1 MDIEKFLKDAEDKSN
16 EVNDK
21 SKVGNSFNDTVDKPP
36 LFKVVD
42 DIFPDNNAG
51 EDSETSTIINDE
63 VSYKEEKY
71 GLGVLA
77 LQEINEDNTPGYN
90 STLYIHEDEIG
101 SSKQHKNGNDEETSY
116 QASVLKLRIAG
127 TFPQK
132 SHK

>member
-16 EVNDK
+16 EV
-21 SKVGNSFNDTVDKPP
+21 KVGTSFNDTVDKSP
-36 LFKVVD
+36 LFKVVE
-42 DIFPDNNAG
+42 DIFPDKNAG

-77 LQEINEDNTPGYN
+77 LQETNEDNTPGYN

>member
-16 EVNDK
+16 EV
-21 SKVGNSFNDTVDKPP
+21 KVGTSFNDTVDKSP
-36 LFKVVD
+36 LFKVVE
-42 DIFPDNNAG
+42 DISPDKNAG

-77 LQEINEDNTPGYN
+77 LREINEDNTPGYN